1 MSMHTVAFVALL
13 LVSVVGG
20 SAYMSLGLKARAH
33 LITEATESD
42 RSIGWLFW
50 WSLEKRLYD
59 AEGQQL
65 CRKGNRWALVLVA
78 LYIAWYV
85 FLLK

>member
-1 MSMHTVAFVALL
+1 MQTVVFVALL
-13 LVSVVGG
+13 LISVVVG

-33 LITEATESD
+33 LTSKASESD

-50 WSLEKRLYD
+50 WSLDKRLYD
-59 AEGQQL
+59 LEGQQL

-78 LYIAWYV
+78 LYVAWYV
-85 FLLK
+85 LILRK